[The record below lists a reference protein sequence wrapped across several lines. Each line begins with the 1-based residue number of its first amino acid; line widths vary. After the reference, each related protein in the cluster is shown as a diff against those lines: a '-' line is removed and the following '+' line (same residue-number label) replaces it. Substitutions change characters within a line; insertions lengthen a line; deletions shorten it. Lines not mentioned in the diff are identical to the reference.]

1 MDTTTLYLLRHGATA
16 ANEQRPYVL
25 QGDQTDGSLS
35 PTGRKQATAVAE
47 FLSQH
52 PIDHIYC
59 SPLKRARET
68 AQAIANHHGL
78 VPSQERRLSEVH
90 VGQWEGLDW
99 TTIMERFP
107 QEYRRFIENPA
118 DNPYLGG
125 ESYRDVRDR
134 VQPAIHDIL
143 RRHPGKLV
151 LIVGH
156 NVVNRSFLA
165 DLLGLELKMGK
176 SIRQTNTGINVIREQ
191 GGEHELI
198 TLNAC
203 FHLDGI

>member
-25 QGDQTDGSLS
+25 QGDQTDGPLS
-35 PTGRKQATAVAE
+35 PTGRMQATAVAE
-47 FLSQH
+47 FLSDH

-59 SPLKRARET
+59 SPLKRALQT
-68 AQAIANHHGL
+68 AQSIADRHDL
-78 VPSQERRLSEVH
+78 VPSQEPRLSEVH
-90 VGQWEGLDW
+90 VGRWEGLAW
-99 TTIMERFP
+99 TTIMDRFP

-134 VQPAIHDIL
+134 VQPAVQDVL
-143 RRHPGKLV
+143 RRHPGELV
-151 LIVGH
+151 LIVAH

-165 DLLGLELKMGK
+165 NLLGLDLKLAK

-191 GGEHELI
+191 DGEQELI

-203 FHLDGI
+203 FHLNGI